1 MDLGWQMIE
10 PLNDAFGALTMI
22 IKNTP
27 PPNVNIHNE
36 DNFDFLDEMEFQA
49 IGDVPTNDDDLHPRK
64 DYIYFI
70 TFVTKIEVPLYH
82 TNQFFKLIS
91 TLMILCRN
99 LSLGLV
105 IKARAYKVTVQKGS
119 QGVTSHAFGS
129 AK

>member
-10 PLNDAFGALTMI
+10 PLNDAFGASTMI

-64 DYIYFI
+64 DDLYFI
-70 TFVTKIEVPLYH
+70 TFATKIEVPLYH
-82 TNQFFKLIS
+82 MWAVPTQPCAVVSIFKSYI
-91 TLMILCRN
+91 R
-99 LSLGLV
+99 V
-105 IKARAYKVTVQKGS
+105 IWVG
-119 QGVTSHAFGS
+119 
-129 AK
+129 